1 MENKI
6 EKREICFL
14 EKINEIDKYLA
25 RLITK
30 KNFQKLRMFII
41 RGFRG
46 FKNKNILLSDKM

>member
-30 KNFQKLRMFII
+30 KNFPE
-41 RGFRG
+41 
-46 FKNKNILLSDKM
+46 